1 MKGVFEAAYFKDS
14 THSQAFHLLSVLPLP
29 PQRKIYKQIFSLNV
43 KNSSERRDA
52 EEVLGEISQLS
63 CLFRIQLIFTAL
75 SLRIYKRRE
84 GNI

>member
-14 THSQAFHLLSVLPLP
+14 THSQAFHLLSFLP
-29 PQRKIYKQIFSLNV
+29 PPPPPQGKIYKQIFSFNV

-52 EEVLGEISQLS
+52 EEVLVEISQLS

-75 SLRIYKRRE
+75 SLRIYKV
-84 GNI
+84 